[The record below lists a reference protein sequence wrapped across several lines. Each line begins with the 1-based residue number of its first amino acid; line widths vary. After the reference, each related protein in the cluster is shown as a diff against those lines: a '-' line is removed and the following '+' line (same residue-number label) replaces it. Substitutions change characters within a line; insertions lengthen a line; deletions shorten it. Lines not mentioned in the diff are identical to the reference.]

1 MNVLFQFDLSRI
13 QPSTVYLDLAHL
25 INQGGLQYS
34 MSVLAAYLFRHSN
47 LSQSESTLYS
57 QLRKYKCICEWKC
70 SIQCYTTVYNCIP
83 VCLQSFGCGL
93 FCVYLCR
100 RKLIAVMKKETKS
113 RNACET
119 NWQVIAIHIH
129 LIHLFSETLRV
140 PRTYTRYAINFKI
153 LVYEVY
159 VY

>member
-57 QLRKYKCICEWKC
+57 QLRKYKCICEWKY

-83 VCLQSFGCGL
+83 VCPQSLGCGL

-100 RKLIAVMKKETKS
+100 RKLIS
-113 RNACET
+113 
-119 NWQVIAIHIH
+119 
-129 LIHLFSETLRV
+129 
-140 PRTYTRYAINFKI
+140 
-153 LVYEVY
+153 VYEKRNEEQKRLRNELASNSDTHTPDTPVFWNPSRTAHVY
-159 VY
+159 AVRDKL

>member
-1 MNVLFQFDLSRI
+1 
-13 QPSTVYLDLAHL
+13 
-25 INQGGLQYS
+25 
-34 MSVLAAYLFRHSN
+34 
-47 LSQSESTLYS
+47 
-57 QLRKYKCICEWKC
+57 
-70 SIQCYTTVYNCIP
+70 
-83 VCLQSFGCGL
+83 
-93 FCVYLCR
+93 
-100 RKLIAVMKKETKS
+100 MKKETKS